1 MRRVPVHRSL
11 GAILAAAIGL
21 VPLVPSEHVHEIE
34 DDHGHV
40 EFVVHRHPEAHGLV
54 EEADDHGN
62 EQTADHQDPPIATL
76 DQDFVVPGIA
86 RLALPVS
93 AVASTLPEPTV
104 TVRIGFAG
112 FVERLIHGPPRAPA
126 DQRGPPSQ
134 LSC

>member
-1 MRRVPVHRSL
+1 MRRVLVHRSL

-40 EFVVHRHPEAHGLV
+40 EFVVHRHVEAHGLF
-54 EEADDHGN
+54 EEAGHHRS
-62 EQTADHQDPPIATL
+62 ERTVDHQDPPIATL

-86 RLALPVS
+86 RLALPGT
-93 AVASTLPEPTV
+93 AAASMLPKPTV